1 MNRFRCLLTALLLLC
16 IAPAIAQEVTFSTPG
31 GFYETPFE
39 LTLSC
44 EQPDKVIHFTTNGNS
59 PTVADPIYAT
69 PLLLD
74 ENLYSRSNIFTIQN
88 SPDEHWYQPESIQK
102 CIVIRAAAFDEAGV
116 QVGQVATHTYLI
128 KSLGCDTHGLPVL
141 SLCADSLDLFDYES
155 GIFIPGAHYNPEAPL
170 YSGNYFQ
177 TGKEWERN
185 CNVEFYES
193 GNKGINQRAGLRTQ
207 GLSTRRFPQKGLKIY
222 AREEYG
228 KKRFNYRFFDDT
240 FVESFK
246 HLKIKPF
253 QAGWET
259 RGCEDHISGR
269 IARHLDLDCLA
280 SRPMVLYINGEY
292 WGIYFLQEKPDE
304 RYIEDHYD
312 LDLNTINIIESW
324 NGAHCEYGTGE
335 AMIDLHE
342 WIKEHDLDDEENYRY
357 VAERIDINNFIDYEA
372 FEIFSANLDWPA
384 NNVRSWN
391 TNGNRWR
398 WLFYDG
404 DASLFRPMREF
415 DAIDNATYDGEGNY
429 PSNRVATLLFRKLL
443 ENNTFKTQFLSRFYQ
458 LLSTV
463 FRYEAT
469 KPIYDETF
477 AQLYEEITN
486 QSNRFGK
493 PVSKEDWKT
502 RMETVD
508 LFLSQR
514 VQDVDIALREHFL
527 DNDTE
532 LEMIDVY
539 QSSDEDRIHI
549 TIEAKETLK
558 AHLQVF
564 DMTGR
569 RITSN
574 EQIIGAGITEIELPS
589 PSASGLYLVKCNEKV
604 KKLVVSH

>member
-1 MNRFRCLLTALLLLC
+1 MNRFRCRLTALLLLC

-74 ENLYSRSNIFTIQN
+74 ESLYSHSNIFTIQN
-88 SPDEHWYQPESIQK
+88 SPDEHWYQPESVQK

-141 SLCADSLDLFDYES
+141 SLCCDSLDLFDYES
-155 GIFIPGAHYNPEAPL
+155 GIFIPGAHYNPEDPL

-404 DASLFRPMREF
+404 DGSLFRPMREF
-415 DAIDNATYDGEGNY
+415 DAIDNATYDGDGNY

-463 FRYEAT
+463 FRYDAT

-477 AQLYEEITN
+477 ALLYEEITN